1 MIESAHRARDSAIR
15 FGLLTLLAWPTIS
28 AGQDGFRHAAEYPV
42 AASKKGLQVELLDD
56 ALELGIK
63 HAALN
68 VNLSELIAPNSDNDD
83 VAILP
88 WTTDGQTFHFCRE
101 PVERLDHTI
110 KTLSSHGVVVHLII
124 LVYKSSYADVNR
136 VLLHPNYDD
145 NAPHGVSAFNRTA
158 EGRAWLKAT
167 MEFLAHRWSLPDQQ
181 HGQVAGYIIGN
192 EVNSHWWWSNMG
204 RATMSEFADD
214 YSSALQLVHRAVR
227 RQSSWARIYVSL
239 DHHWNIR
246 FPASD
251 DQQAFA
257 GKEFIDYLIQR
268 GREDES
274 NFDWHVA
281 YHPYPENLF
290 DPRFW
295 NDKSAR
301 QEPSTPRITFKNLE
315 VLTEYLQRPE
325 LLYEGRPRRVIL
337 SEQGF
342 HTPDGP
348 LGEAIQAA
356 AYCYAYRKIAAIDGV
371 DAFILHRHVDHPD
384 EDGLR
389 LGLRRFAP
397 AESNPRPQKLIY
409 ECFRRADG
417 PDWEAAFKFALPIIG
432 IQSWAE
438 IER

>member
-1 MIESAHRARDSAIR
+1 LAR
-15 FGLLTLLAWPTIS
+15 PTIG
-28 AGQDGFRHAAEYPV
+28 AGQDEIPYATAYPA

-68 VNLSELIAPNSDNDD
+68 VNLSELIAPNSDSDD
-83 VAILP
+83 ALILAS
-88 WTTDGQTFHFCRE
+88 TSEGRTYRFRRE
-101 PVERLDHTI
+101 SVERLDRTI
-110 KTLSSHGVVVHLII
+110 KILSGHGVVIHLII
-124 LVYKSSYADVNR
+124 LVYKSSHADVNR
-136 VLLHPNYDD
+136 ILLHPDFDD
-145 NAPHGVSAFNRTA
+145 NAPHGLSAFNTRTA
-158 EGRAWLKAT
+158 EGRAWLQAT

-181 HGQVAGYIIGN
+181 HGHVAGYILGN

-204 RATMSEFADD
+204 RATMLEFADD
-214 YSSALQLVHRAVR
+214 YASALLLVHRAVR
-227 RQSSWARIYVSL
+227 RHSPWARVYISL
-239 DHHWNIR
+239 DHHWSIR

-251 DQQAFA
+251 DHQAFA
-257 GKEFIDYLIQR
+257 GKDFIDHLIQR
-268 GREDES
+268 GTKDETS

-290 DPRFW
+290 EPRFW
-295 NDKSAR
+295 NDKSALL
-301 QEPSTPRITFKNLE
+301 ESTTPRITFKNLE

-325 LLYEGRPRRVIL
+325 LLYEGHPRRVIL

-356 AYCYAYRKIAAIDGV
+356 AYCYAYRKVARLDGV
-371 DAFILHRHVDHPD
+371 DAFILHRHVDHPH
-384 EDGLR
+384 EGGLR

-397 AESNPRPQKLIY
+397 AESEQRPKKMIY

-432 IQSWAE
+432 IQNWAE